1 MADAA
6 HLLTNGVSYYVEA
19 ANMPAAPGAMRLLRS
34 APKLRMAGAWASG
47 SGGVVLSALE
57 MAQNSIR
64 YSWSQK
70 EVEER
75 LKAVMAKIY
84 DESAAAA
91 AEYGL
96 GNDLMAGSCI
106 ASFRKIAQAMVAQGC

>member
-1 MADAA
+1 MGWIEELATLCGYLSVIATLCAA
-6 HLLTNGVSYYVEA
+6 IYRFSR
-19 ANMPAAPGAMRLLRS
+19 RLERMERHQHNDYLCMLR
-34 APKLRMAGAWASG
+34 LMI
-47 SGGVVLSALE
+47 LSEELP
-57 MAQNSIR
+57 
-64 YSWSQK
+64 
-70 EVEER
+70 VEER

-96 GNDLMAGSCI
+96 GDDLMAGSCI